1 MRQVTYPVGMQIVI
15 FAGGAAPSDIGT
27 MPDGAF
33 VIAADSGFD
42 IARRHAVAVDL
53 LIGDLDSVSEDAV
66 HQAPQTLRFPVDKN
80 ETDLELAIDRARS
93 MGVTSLLVIGGA
105 GGRMDHFLANASLL
119 ASLDG
124 VHVEWRTGSGTLLR
138 VNGSVRVAGTPGE
151 TISLLAFGGP
161 ARGVRTTGLRWR
173 LDNEHLLPGSTRGVS
188 NAFIDDAALISLDEG
203 NLMVVLPE
211 R

>member
-15 FAGGAAPSDIGT
+15 FAGGTAPSDIGT

-124 VHVEWRTGSGTLLR
+124 LDVEWRTGSGTLLR

>member
-1 MRQVTYPVGMQIVI
+1 MRSIPYAVAMRIVI
-15 FAGGAAPSDIGT
+15 FAGGADPLDIGEL
-27 MPDGAF
+27 PDDAF

-42 IARRHAVAVDL
+42 VAERAGVAVDL
-53 LIGDLDSVSEDAV
+53 LIGDLDSVSGDAV
-66 HQAPQTLRFPVDKN
+66 DRVPETLRFPVDKD
-80 ETDLELAIDRARS
+80 ETDLELAIGRARS
-93 MGVTSLLVIGGA
+93 MGATSLYVIGGA

-124 VHVEWRTGSGTLLR
+124 LDVEWRTGSGILLR
-138 VNGSVRVAGTPGE
+138 VNGSLRLAGVPGE

-173 LDNEHLLPGSTRGVS
+173 LDGEDLLPGGTRGVS
-188 NAFIDDAALISLDEG
+188 NAFVHESAFISLDEG
-203 NLMVVLPE
+203 NLMAVLPE

>member
-80 ETDLELAIDRARS
+80 KTDLELAIDRARS

-124 VHVEWRTGSGTLLR
+124 LDVEWRTGSGTLLR

>member
-1 MRQVTYPVGMQIVI
+1 MRRVTYPVGMQIVI

-124 VHVEWRTGSGTLLR
+124 LDVEWRTGSGTLLR

>member
-124 VHVEWRTGSGTLLR
+124 LDVEWRTGSGTLLR

-161 ARGVRTTGLRWR
+161 TRGVRTTGLRWR

>member
-80 ETDLELAIDRARS
+80 KTDLELAIDRARS

-124 VHVEWRTGSGTLLR
+124 LDVEWRTGSGTLFR
-138 VNGSVRVAGTPGE
+138 VNGSLRLAGTPGE
-151 TISLLAFGGP
+151 IVSLLVFGDS

-173 LDNEHLLPGSTRGVS
+173 LDNEDLLSGSTRGVS
-188 NAFIDDAALISLDEG
+188 NAFIDDTALVSLDEG
-203 NLMVVLPE
+203 NLMAVLPE